1 MVRIHVNLNG
11 INNGDFWD
19 VSPKDSSENDE
30 EDGSFKE
37 NLGNGIFVHNM
48 FSEVRRDEHPLEL

>member
-1 MVRIHVNLNG
+1 LNG

-19 VSPKDSSENDE
+19 VLPKDSNDNDE